1 MFNNLQNMFGCG
13 EGIGDNLLF
22 FFLILIAIS
31 CFCNC
36 GENNGLLNAFGGC
49 EGDSLLF
56 FFLILV
62 VLFCTFGG
70 KEGCEC

>member
-36 GENNGLLNAFGGC
+36 GENGLLNVFGGC
-49 EGDSLLF
+49 EGDNLLF

-62 VLFCTFGG
+62 VLFCTCGG
-70 KEGCEC
+70 KESCEC